1 MSDLDCFSKG
11 AEQGKDILNEKLN
24 YLTEEG
30 YSIVVEKTIT
40 QAKNIITHRHSY
52 TARAGVVIVAAREH
66 RPRTPP
72 ENGIHRAAHRPPR
85 RLLAASRP
93 VPPLQQQRRQEAELL
108 APRATEAGEAPP
120 IRARRRAFCHHV
132 GELPMLLPDG
142 TPAGR
147 ALPDGARR
155 ADDAAAGNYPG

>member
-24 YLTEEG
+24 YLTEEV

-40 QAKNIITHRHSY
+40 QAKNIITRRY
-52 TARAGVVIVAAREH
+52 TRQSSSSSQPEH

-72 ENGIHRAAHRPPR
+72 ENGFHRAAHRPPR

-93 VPPLQQQRRQEAELL
+93 VPLLKLQRRQEAELL

-147 ALPDGARR
+147 ALPVGARR
-155 ADDAAAGNYPG
+155 ADDAAAGNYLG